1 MAACVFAKLR
11 IILTYADADKEFVEV
26 DVTIIVSV
34 EEAHDRVGLVAGD
47 SDSDLAE
54 TRVEFIRVNLM
65 VSVERV
71 EVSEGSSKTSDR
83 LSTSGRDLR
92 FNILKDYRCD
102 AYGLEKVTFDLILSS
117 ASALTQ
123 PRPQTGPQV
132 VSCSDSSPTRKSR
145 DLFAFRYAINTLQR
159 I

>member
-1 MAACVFAKLR
+1 MAAFVSAKLR

-34 EEAHDRVGLVAGD
+34 EEFHDSVGLVTGD

-83 LSTSGRDLR
+83 LSTSGHDLS
-92 FNILKDYRCD
+92 FNLLKDYRCD
-102 AYGLEKVTFDLILSS
+102 AYGLEKVIFDRILSS
-117 ASALTQ
+117 ASAH
-123 PRPQTGPQV
+123 
-132 VSCSDSSPTRKSR
+132 
-145 DLFAFRYAINTLQR
+145 DLKLDLN
-159 I
+159 